1 MPAQSRGVQ
10 ELTISN
16 PSTLHPTSLRDPN
29 QEREQW
35 YVNHKMKK
43 LDIPSIPEP
52 FDIIADGG
60 AGLRACK
67 ASVDLF
73 SLDKADFIDQVHE
86 LVTVGEFYEIAAGG
100 QTLFT

>member
-73 SLDKADFIDQVHE
+73 SRHCCIGCACLKLWGCRGLSPLRHLRVR
-86 LVTVGEFYEIAAGG
+86 G
-100 QTLFT
+100 